1 VDIAFSDFVI
11 KYFMK
16 KSIKT
21 YLKSA
26 GKDYISRSVNPPV
39 VRASTIL
46 FKTMQELR
54 KHQKD
59 IRKEKEVEH
68 WDYGRQG
75 TQTNVKLQKL
85 LKELEEA
92 HQVFLTPTG
101 FSAVALAIMSI
112 CRPGDE
118 LVISDG
124 VYRPTQ
130 KLTDDLLKE
139 FNVKT
144 VWYNPNSFQDLKK
157 KITKRTKLI
166 YVENPGSNTFEMQD
180 LGKIVSLAKSKNI
193 FTAIDN
199 TWGTAYFF
207 KPLKLGFDMAITSA
221 TKYYSGHSD
230 VMGGTLAVNK
240 KVYKKVWWY
249 NHVSGYRL
257 SPDDA
262 YLIIRG
268 LRTLDIRLDKHQEN
282 TKKVINFLKTQ
293 KKISK
298 ILYPYKTSSKEFKL
312 WKKYY
317 SGASGLLSLIIK
329 SNNKNSVYKFVNT
342 LELFG
347 IGYSWGGFESL
358 AVYTDP
364 IELGTRRFFKFEKNE
379 HLVRLHI
386 GLEDPKDLIEDLKSS
401 LKFIK

>member
-1 VDIAFSDFVI
+1 MV
-11 KYFMK
+11 

-21 YLKSA
+21 YLKTA
-26 GKDYISRSVNPPV
+26 AKDYTSRSVNPPV

-59 IRKEKEVEH
+59 IANQKDVEH

-75 TQTNVKLQKL
+75 TQTTVQLQKL
-85 LKELEEA
+85 LRGLEEA

-118 LVISDG
+118 IVISDG

-139 FNVKT
+139 FKVKA
-144 VWYNPNSFQDLKK
+144 VWYDPNNFEDLKSKINK
-157 KITKRTKLI
+157 KTKLI

-180 LGKIVSLAKSKNI
+180 LGKVVTLAKSKNI

-199 TWGTAYFF
+199 TWATAYFF

-230 VMGGTLAVNK
+230 VMGGTVAVNK

-268 LRTLDIRLDKHQEN
+268 LRTLDIRMDKHQES

-298 ILYPYKTSSKEFKL
+298 ILYPYKTTSKEFKL

-317 SGASGLLSLIIK
+317 SGASGLVSLIIK
-329 SNNKNSVYKFVNT
+329 SKSKNSVYKFVNK

-364 IELGTRRFFKFEKNE
+364 VELGNRRYFKLEKNE

-386 GLEDPKDLIEDLKSS
+386 GLEDPKDLINDLKSS
-401 LKFIK
+401 LKFVK

>member
-1 VDIAFSDFVI
+1 
-11 KYFMK
+11 MK

-21 YLKSA
+21 YLKTA
-26 GKDYISRSVNPPV
+26 AKDYTSRSVNPPV

-59 IRKEKEVEH
+59 IAKKKEVEH

-75 TQTNVKLQKL
+75 TQTTVQLQKL
-85 LKELEEA
+85 LRGLEEA

-118 LVISDG
+118 IVISDG

-144 VWYNPNSFQDLKK
+144 NWYNPNNLEDLKK

-199 TWGTAYFF
+199 TWATAYFF
-207 KPLKLGFDMAITSA
+207 KPLKLGFDMSITSA

-230 VMGGTLAVNK
+230 VMGGTVAVNK

-268 LRTLDIRLDKHQEN
+268 LRTLDIRMDKHQES
-282 TKKVINFLKTQ
+282 TKKVINFLKNQ

-317 SGASGLLSLIIK
+317 SGASGLLSIIIK
-329 SNNKNSVYKFVNT
+329 SNNKNSVYKFVNK
-342 LELFG
+342 LKLFG

-364 IELGTRRFFKFEKNE
+364 VELGTRRYFKFEKNE

-386 GLEDPKDLIEDLKSS
+386 GLEDPRDLINDLKSS
-401 LKFIK
+401 LRFIK

>member
-1 VDIAFSDFVI
+1 MD
-11 KYFMK
+11 
-16 KSIKT
+16 KSLKT
-21 YLKSA
+21 FLKHA
-26 GKDYISRSVNPPV
+26 GKDYYNRSVNPPV

-59 IRKEKEVEH
+59 IAKNKDVEH

-75 TQTNVKLQKL
+75 TQTTVQLQRLLRKL
-85 LKELEEA
+85 EGA

-101 FSAVALAIMSI
+101 FSAVALSIMSL

-118 LVISDG
+118 IVISDG

-130 KLTDDLLKE
+130 KLADGLLKE
-139 FNVKT
+139 FNIKVT
-144 VWYNPNSFQDLKK
+144 WYNPNNFNDLKN
-157 KITKRTKLI
+157 KITKKTKLI

-180 LGKIVSLAKSKNI
+180 LGKIISLAKRKKI
-193 FTAIDN
+193 YTAIDN
-199 TWGTAYFF
+199 TWATAYFF
-207 KPLKLGFDMAITSA
+207 KPLKLGFDISITSA

-230 VMGGTLAVNK
+230 VMGGTAAVNK
-240 KVYKKVWWY
+240 KVYKKVWRY

-268 LRTLDIRLDKHQEN
+268 LRTLDLRMDRHQEN
-282 TKKVINFLKTQ
+282 TKKVVNFLKTQ
-293 KKISK
+293 RKISR
-298 ILYPYKTSSKEFKL
+298 ILYPYKGKEYKL

-329 SNNKNSVYKFVNT
+329 SNSKNSVYKFVNN

-364 IELGTRRFFKFEKNE
+364 VELGTRPYFKLEKNE

-386 GLEDPKDLIEDLKSS
+386 GLEDSKDLINDLRKS
-401 LKFIK
+401 LRHIR

>member
-1 VDIAFSDFVI
+1 
-11 KYFMK
+11 MK

-21 YLKSA
+21 YLKTA
-26 GKDYISRSVNPPV
+26 AKDYSSRSVNPPV

-59 IRKEKEVEH
+59 IAKKKDVDH

-75 TQTNVKLQKL
+75 TQTTVQLQKL
-85 LKELEEA
+85 LRGLEDA
-92 HQVFLTPTG
+92 YQVFLTPTG
-101 FSAVALAIMSI
+101 FSAVALAVMSI

-118 LVISDG
+118 IVISDG

-139 FNVKT
+139 FKIKT
-144 VWYNPNSFQDLKK
+144 IWYNPNNFEDLKK
-157 KITKRTKLI
+157 KVTKKTKLI
-166 YVENPGSNTFEMQD
+166 YVENPGSNTFEMND
-180 LGKIVSLAKSKNI
+180 LGKIVSLAKSRGI
-193 FTAIDN
+193 YTAIDN
-199 TWGTAYFF
+199 TWATAYFF
-207 KPLKLGFDMAITSA
+207 KPLKLGFDISITSA

-230 VMGGTLAVNK
+230 VMGGTVAVNK
-240 KVYKKVWWY
+240 KAYEKVWWY
-249 NHVSGYRL
+249 NHVSGYRM

-268 LRTLDIRLDKHQEN
+268 LRTLDIRMDKHQEN
-282 TKKVINFLKTQ
+282 TKKIINFLKNQ
-293 KKISK
+293 RKISK
-298 ILYPYKTSSKEFKL
+298 ILYPFKTSSREFKM

-317 SGASGLLSLIIK
+317 SGASGLVSLIIK
-329 SNNKNSVYKFVNT
+329 SKSKNSVYKFVNK

-364 IELGTRRFFKFEKNE
+364 VELGNRRYFKLGKNE

-386 GLEDPKDLIEDLKSS
+386 GLEDPKDLIDDLKSS

>member
-1 VDIAFSDFVI
+1 
-11 KYFMK
+11 MG

-21 YLKSA
+21 YLKTA
-26 GKDYISRSVNPPV
+26 AKDYTYRSVNPPV

-59 IRKEKEVEH
+59 IADQKDVDH

-75 TQTNVKLQKL
+75 TQTTVQLQKL
-85 LKELEEA
+85 LRGLEEA
-92 HQVFLTPTG
+92 YQVFLTPTG

-118 LVISDG
+118 IVISDG

-130 KLTDDLLKE
+130 KLTDDFLKE

-144 VWYNPNSFQDLKK
+144 VWYNPNNFEDLKN
-157 KITKRTKLI
+157 KITKKTKLI

-180 LGKIVSLAKSKNI
+180 LGKVVSLAKSKNI

-199 TWGTAYFF
+199 TWATAYFF

-230 VMGGTLAVNK
+230 VMGGTVAVNK

-268 LRTLDIRLDKHQEN
+268 LRTLDLRMDKHQEN
-282 TKKVINFLKTQ
+282 TKKIISFLKTQ
-293 KKISK
+293 KKVSK

-317 SGASGLLSLIIK
+317 SGASGLVSLIIK
-329 SNNKNSVYKFVNT
+329 SNNKNSVYKFVNK

-364 IELGTRRFFKFEKNE
+364 IELGNRRYFKLGKNE
-379 HLVRLHI
+379 HMVRLHI
-386 GLEDPKDLIEDLKSS
+386 GLEEPKDLINDLKSA
-401 LKFIK
+401 LKFVK

>member
-1 VDIAFSDFVI
+1 MA
-11 KYFMK
+11 

-21 YLKSA
+21 YLKTA
-26 GKDYISRSVNPPV
+26 AKDYTYRSVNPPV

-46 FKTMQELR
+46 FKTIQELR

-59 IRKEKEVEH
+59 IANQKDVDH

-75 TQTNVKLQKL
+75 TQTTIQLQKL
-85 LKELEEA
+85 LRGLEEA
-92 HQVFLTPTG
+92 YQVFLTPTG
-101 FSAVALAIMSI
+101 FSAVALAIMGI

-118 LVISDG
+118 IVISDG

-130 KLTDDLLKE
+130 KLVDDLLKE
-139 FNVKT
+139 FNVKA
-144 VWYNPNSFQDLKK
+144 VWYNPNNFEELKN
-157 KITKRTKLI
+157 KITKKTKLI

-180 LGKIVSLAKSKNI
+180 LGKVVSLAKSKNI

-199 TWGTAYFF
+199 TWATAYFF
-207 KPLKLGFDMAITSA
+207 KPLKLGFDIAITSA

-230 VMGGTLAVNK
+230 VMGGTVAVNK

-249 NHVSGYRL
+249 NHMSGYRL

-268 LRTLDIRLDKHQEN
+268 LRTLDIRMDKHQES

-293 KKISK
+293 RKIYK
-298 ILYPYKTSSKEFKL
+298 ILYPYKTSSKEYKL

-317 SGASGLLSLIIK
+317 SGASGLVSIIIK
-329 SNNKNSVYKFVNT
+329 SNNKNSVYKFVNA

-364 IELGTRRFFKFEKNE
+364 IELGNRRYFKLEKNE

-386 GLEDPKDLIEDLKSS
+386 GLEEPKDLINDLKSA
-401 LKFIK
+401 LKFVK

>member
-1 VDIAFSDFVI
+1 
-11 KYFMK
+11 MT

-21 YLKSA
+21 YLKTA
-26 GKDYISRSVNPPV
+26 AKDYSSRSVNPPV

-54 KHQKD
+54 KHQQD
-59 IRKEKEVEH
+59 IKKGKEVEH

-75 TQTNVKLQKL
+75 TQTTVQLQKL
-85 LKELEEA
+85 LRGLEEA
-92 HQVFLTPTG
+92 YQVFLTPTG

-118 LVISDG
+118 IVISDG

-139 FNVKT
+139 FNVKAN
-144 VWYNPNSFQDLKK
+144 WYNPNKFEDLKN
-157 KITKRTKLI
+157 KITKKTKLI

-180 LGKIVSLAKSKNI
+180 LGKVVSLAKSKNI

-199 TWGTAYFF
+199 TWATAYFF

-230 VMGGTLAVNK
+230 VMGGTVAVNK

-268 LRTLDIRLDKHQEN
+268 LRTLDIRMDKHQES
-282 TKKVINFLKTQ
+282 TKKIINFLKTQ
-293 KKISK
+293 RKISK

-317 SGASGLLSLIIK
+317 SGASGLVSIIIK
-329 SNNKNSVYKFVNT
+329 SISKNSVYKFVNT
-342 LELFG
+342 LDLFG

-364 IELGTRRFFKFEKNE
+364 VELGTRRYFKLEKNE
-379 HLVRLHI
+379 HLVRLHV
-386 GLEDPKDLIEDLKSS
+386 GLEDPKDLINDLKSS

>member
-1 VDIAFSDFVI
+1 
-11 KYFMK
+11 MK
-16 KSIKT
+16 KSVKT
-21 YLKSA
+21 FLKTA
-26 GKDYISRSVNPPV
+26 AKDYSTRSVNPPV

-46 FKTMQELR
+46 FKTMEELR
-54 KHQKD
+54 KHQSDIKKGKD
-59 IRKEKEVEH
+59 VEH

-75 TQTNVKLQKL
+75 TQTTVQLQKFL
-85 LKELEEA
+85 RNLEEA
-92 HQVFLTPTG
+92 YQVFLTPTG
-101 FSAVALAIMSI
+101 FSAVALSIMSI

-118 LVISDG
+118 IVISDG

-130 KLTDDLLKE
+130 KLTDQLLKE
-139 FNVKT
+139 FNVKAI
-144 VWYNPNSFQDLKK
+144 WYNPNKFEDLKR
-157 KITKRTKLI
+157 KITNKTKLI
-166 YVENPGSNTFEMQD
+166 YVENPGSNTFEMND
-180 LGKIVSLAKSKNI
+180 LGKIVSLAKSKKI

-199 TWGTAYFF
+199 TWATAYFF
-207 KPLKLGFDMAITSA
+207 KPLKLGFDIAITSA

-230 VMGGTLAVNK
+230 VMGGTVAVNK
-240 KVYKKVWWY
+240 KVYNKVWWY

-268 LRTLDIRLDKHQEN
+268 LRTLDVRMDKHQEN

-293 KKISK
+293 KKVFK
-298 ILYPYKTSSKEFKL
+298 ILYPYKTSSREFKL

-317 SGASGLLSLIIK
+317 SGASGLVSIIIK
-329 SNNKNSVYKFVNT
+329 SKNKKSVYKFVNK
-342 LELFG
+342 LDLFG
-347 IGYSWGGFESL
+347 IGYSWGGYESL

-364 IELGTRRFFKFEKNE
+364 VELGTRRYFKLEKNE

-386 GLEDPKDLIEDLKSS
+386 GLEDPKDLINDLKRS

>member
-1 VDIAFSDFVI
+1 
-11 KYFMK
+11 MK
-16 KSIKT
+16 RSIKT
-21 YLKSA
+21 YLKTA
-26 GKDYISRSVNPPV
+26 AKDYTSRSVNPPV

-59 IRKEKEVEH
+59 IAKKKEVEH

-75 TQTNVKLQKL
+75 TQTTVQLQKL
-85 LKELEEA
+85 LRGLEEA

-118 LVISDG
+118 IVISDG

-130 KLTDDLLKE
+130 KLTDNLLKE

-144 VWYNPNSFQDLKK
+144 NWYNPNNLEDLKK

-199 TWGTAYFF
+199 TWATAYFF
-207 KPLKLGFDMAITSA
+207 KPLKLGFDMSITSA

-230 VMGGTLAVNK
+230 VMGGTVAVNK

-268 LRTLDIRLDKHQEN
+268 LRTLDIRMDKHQES
-282 TKKVINFLKTQ
+282 TKKVINFLKNQ

-317 SGASGLLSLIIK
+317 LGASGLVSIIIK
-329 SNNKNSVYKFVNT
+329 SKSKSSVYKFVNN

-364 IELGTRRFFKFEKNE
+364 VELGTRRYFKLEKNE

-386 GLEDPKDLIEDLKSS
+386 GLEDPKDLINDLKSS

>member
-1 VDIAFSDFVI
+1 
-11 KYFMK
+11 MT

-21 YLKSA
+21 YLKTA
-26 GKDYISRSVNPPV
+26 AKDYTSRSVNPPI

-59 IRKEKEVEH
+59 ISKGKDVDH

-75 TQTNVKLQKL
+75 TQTTVQLQKL
-85 LKELEEA
+85 LRGLEEA

-112 CRPGDE
+112 CRPGNE
-118 LVISDG
+118 IVISDG

-139 FNVKT
+139 FNIKAI
-144 VWYNPNSFQDLKK
+144 WYNPNNFEDLRK
-157 KITKRTKLI
+157 KITKKTKLI
-166 YVENPGSNTFEMQD
+166 YVENPGSNTFEMND

-199 TWGTAYFF
+199 TWATAYFF
-207 KPLKLGFDMAITSA
+207 KPLKLGFDMSITSA

-230 VMGGTLAVNK
+230 VMGGTVAVNK

-262 YLIIRG
+262 YLLIRG
-268 LRTLDIRLDKHQEN
+268 LRTLDIRMDKHQES
-282 TKKVINFLKTQ
+282 TKRVINFLKTQ
-293 KKISK
+293 RKVYK
-298 ILYPYKTSSKEFKL
+298 ILYPHKTSSREFKL

-317 SGASGLLSLIIK
+317 SGASGLVSLIIK
-329 SNNKNSVYKFVNT
+329 SKSKNSVYKFVNT

-364 IELGTRRFFKFEKNE
+364 VELGNRRYFKLEKNE

-386 GLEDPKDLIEDLKSS
+386 GLEDPKDLIKDLKSS

>member
-1 VDIAFSDFVI
+1 
-11 KYFMK
+11 MK

-21 YLKSA
+21 YLKTA
-26 GKDYISRSVNPPV
+26 AKDYSSRSVNPPV

-59 IRKEKEVEH
+59 IAKEKDVEH

-75 TQTNVKLQKL
+75 TQTTVQLQKL
-85 LKELEEA
+85 LRGLEEA
-92 HQVFLTPTG
+92 YQVFLTPTG
-101 FSAVALAIMSI
+101 FAAVALSIMSI

-118 LVISDG
+118 ILISDG

-139 FNVKT
+139 FKVKA
-144 VWYNPNSFQDLKK
+144 VWYNPNSFDDFKK
-157 KITKRTKLI
+157 KITKKTKLI
-166 YVENPGSNTFEMQD
+166 YVENPGSNTFEMND
-180 LGKIVSLAKSKNI
+180 LGKIVSLAKNKNI

-199 TWGTAYFF
+199 TWATAYFF
-207 KPLKLGFDMAITSA
+207 KPLKLGFDISITSA

-230 VMGGTLAVNK
+230 VMAGTVAVNK

-249 NHVSGYRL
+249 NHLSGYRL
-257 SPDDA
+257 SADDA

-268 LRTLDIRLDKHQEN
+268 LRTLDIRMEKHQKN
-282 TKKVINFLKTQ
+282 TMEVIKWMSKQ
-293 KKISK
+293 KKIVK
-298 ILYPYKTSSKEFKL
+298 ILYPHKTSSKEYKL

-317 SGASGLLSLIIK
+317 SGASGLLGIIVK
-329 SNNKNSVYKFVNT
+329 SKSKSSVYKFINS

-347 IGYSWGGFESL
+347 IGYSWGGYSSL
-358 AVYTDP
+358 AVYNHET
-364 IELGTRRFFKFEKNE
+364 EMGQRRYFKLEKNQ
-379 HLVRLHI
+379 HLLRLHI
-386 GLEDPKDLIEDLKSS
+386 GLEDPKDIINDLKRS
-401 LKFIK
+401 LRFIK

>member
-1 VDIAFSDFVI
+1 
-11 KYFMK
+11 MK
-16 KSIKT
+16 RSIKT
-21 YLKSA
+21 YLKTA
-26 GKDYISRSVNPPV
+26 AKDYSSRSVNPPV

-59 IRKEKEVEH
+59 IKKGKDVDH

-75 TQTNVKLQKL
+75 TQTTVQLQKFL
-85 LKELEEA
+85 RGLEEA

-101 FSAVALAIMSI
+101 FSAVALSIMSI

-118 LVISDG
+118 IVISDG

-139 FNVKT
+139 FNVK
-144 VWYNPNSFQDLKK
+144 VIWYNPNSFQDLKN
-157 KITKRTKLI
+157 KITKKTKLI

-180 LGKIVSLAKSKNI
+180 LGKVVSLAKNKNI

-199 TWGTAYFF
+199 TWATAYFF
-207 KPLKLGFDMAITSA
+207 KPLKLGFDMSITSA

-268 LRTLDIRLDKHQEN
+268 LRTLDIRMDKHQES
-282 TKKVINFLKTQ
+282 TKKIINFLKTQ
-293 KKISK
+293 RTISK
-298 ILYPYKTSSKEFKL
+298 ILYPHKTSSKEFKL

-329 SNNKNSVYKFVNT
+329 SKSKNSVYKFINS

-364 IELGTRRFFKFEKNE
+364 VELGTRRFFKFEKNE

-386 GLEDPKDLIEDLKSS
+386 GLEDPKDLINDLKRS

>member
-1 VDIAFSDFVI
+1 
-11 KYFMK
+11 MK
-16 KSIKT
+16 RSIKT
-21 YLKSA
+21 YLKTA
-26 GKDYISRSVNPPV
+26 AKDYSSRSVNPPV
-39 VRASTIL
+39 VRTSTIL

-59 IRKEKEVEH
+59 IKKGKDVDH

-75 TQTNVKLQKL
+75 TQTTVQLQKL
-85 LKELEEA
+85 LRGLEEA

-101 FSAVALAIMSI
+101 FSAVALSIMSI

-118 LVISDG
+118 IVISDG

-139 FNVKT
+139 FNVKAI
-144 VWYNPNSFQDLKK
+144 WYNPNSFEDLKN
-157 KITKRTKLI
+157 KITKKTKLI

-180 LGKIVSLAKSKNI
+180 LGKVVSLAKNKNI

-199 TWGTAYFF
+199 TWATAYFF
-207 KPLKLGFDMAITSA
+207 KPLKLGFDMSITSA

-230 VMGGTLAVNK
+230 VMGGILAVNK

-268 LRTLDIRLDKHQEN
+268 LRTLDIRMDKHQES
-282 TKKVINFLKTQ
+282 TKKIINFLKTQ

-329 SNNKNSVYKFVNT
+329 SKNKNSVYKFVNT

-364 IELGTRRFFKFEKNE
+364 VELGTRRYFKFEKNE

-401 LKFIK
+401 LKYIK